1 MKHCG
6 DFRSRSDFTP
16 REKAALALAERMT
29 EDPCAVDDGLWA
41 EVRRHFDEGEAV
53 ELAAAIAF
61 FNYFNIFNN
70 ALQMEPT
77 K

>member
-1 MKHCG
+1 
-6 DFRSRSDFTP
+6 
-16 REKAALALAERMT
+16 MT
-29 EDPCAVDDGLWA
+29 EDSRSVDDGLWE

-53 ELAAAIAF
+53 ELTAAIAL